1 MTPAQRVL
9 FLARH
14 GETAWNLE
22 QRWQGQTDVDLNQ
35 AGRAQAAA
43 LAARLAAH
51 RITRIVA
58 SDLSRARETAEIIA
72 RGLGIDG
79 VLLDAGLRER
89 GYGIFEGLTRA
100 ECEAQHPEEWARYL
114 ADHRHTPAR
123 AELDV
128 HVASRMHA
136 AVARAGARAD
146 GAGGAV
152 LVVSHGGRSA
162 RSSPPRGW
170 RPPRGRRRPYRGRW
184 GLTIACA
191 SRRCCRSRCESF
203 SARSSRR
210 R

>member
-1 MTPAQRVL
+1 MSSTSPIVTPAQRVL

-22 QRWQGQTDVDLNQ
+22 QRWQGQTDVALND

-43 LAARLAAH
+43 LASRLASH
-51 RITRIVA
+51 RITRI
-58 SDLSRARETAEIIA
+58 RRERIIA
-72 RGLGIDG
+72 RPRDRRGIIARRLGIDG

-100 ECEAQHPEEWARYL
+100 ECEAQHPEEWARYV

-128 HVASRMHA
+128 HVAARMRS
-136 AVARAGARAD
+136 AVARAGAHAD

-152 LVVSHGGRSA
+152 LVVSHGGSN
-162 RSSPPRGW
+162 PRAH
-170 RPPRGRRRPYRGRW
+170 RRRDRLAAAAHGQ
-184 GLTIACA
+184 
-191 SRRCCRSRCESF
+191 RRHLSGDPGG
-203 SARSSRR
+203 
-210 R
+210 

>member
-1 MTPAQRVL
+1 VL

-43 LAARLAAH
+43 LAARLATH

-152 LVVSHGGRSA
+152 LVVSHGGSIRA
-162 RSSPPRGW
+162 LIAAATGW
-170 RPPRGRRRPYRGRW
+170 RPPPMGNGDTYRVTMGTDDR
-184 GLTIACA
+184 LREPALLP
-191 SRRCCRSRCESF
+191 
-203 SARSSRR
+203 
-210 R
+210 

>member
-1 MTPAQRVL
+1 VL

-22 QRWQGQTDVDLNQ
+22 QRWQGQTDVELNE

-43 LAARLAAH
+43 LAARLAGH

-72 RGLGIDG
+72 RGLGVDG

-100 ECEAQHPEEWARYL
+100 ECEAQHPEEWARYV

-123 AELDV
+123 AELDM
-128 HVASRMHA
+128 HVAARMHA
-136 AVARAGARAD
+136 AVARAGASAD

-152 LVVSHGGRSA
+152 LVVSHGGSIRA
-162 RSSPPRGW
+162 LIAAATGW
-170 RPPRGRRRPYRGRW
+170 RPPPMGNGDTYRVTMGPDDVVREPA
-184 GLTIACA
+184 LLP
-191 SRRCCRSRCESF
+191 
-203 SARSSRR
+203 
-210 R
+210 

>member
-1 MTPAQRVL
+1 MPRRPSSPSARISRSGNVLARSRSPARGASSRSAEARAVSTIRRCSSSGSKSTDPFISRPTAASLRPFREACTNLPAVSSTSPIVTPAQRVL

-22 QRWQGQTDVDLNQ
+22 QRWQGQTDVTLND

-89 GYGIFEGLTRA
+89 GYGIFEGLTRG
-100 ECEAQHPEEWARYL
+100 ECEAQHPE
-114 ADHRHTPAR
+114 
-123 AELDV
+123 
-128 HVASRMHA
+128 
-136 AVARAGARAD
+136 
-146 GAGGAV
+146 
-152 LVVSHGGRSA
+152 
-162 RSSPPRGW
+162 
-170 RPPRGRRRPYRGRW
+170 
-184 GLTIACA
+184 
-191 SRRCCRSRCESF
+191 
-203 SARSSRR
+203 
-210 R
+210 

>member
-1 MTPAQRVL
+1 MSSTSPIVTPAQRVL

-22 QRWQGQTDVDLNQ
+22 QRWQGQTDVALNQ

-100 ECEAQHPEEWARYL
+100 ECEAQHPEEWARYV

-128 HVASRMHA
+128 HVAARMHA
-136 AVARAGARAD
+136 AVSRAGAHAD

-152 LVVSHGGRSA
+152 LVVSHGGSIRA
-162 RSSPPRGW
+162 LIAAATGW
-170 RPPRGRRRPYRGRW
+170 RPPPMGNGDTYRVTMGPDDLLREPA
-184 GLTIACA
+184 LLP
-191 SRRCCRSRCESF
+191 
-203 SARSSRR
+203 
-210 R
+210 